1 MKPEKNRTCNSN
13 NPAHD
18 CNNTADTSPK
28 GLAERL
34 LERVATPQGYYITLE
49 NRNGKSHKN
58 SSTNHYIGSVSY
70 YSLEVVGVIINV
82 MMATAEAVAIWG

>member
-1 MKPEKNRTCNSN
+1 MKSEKNRTCNSN

-18 CNNTADTSPK
+18 CNDTADTSPK
-28 GLAERL
+28 RLAERL
-34 LERVATPQGYYITLE
+34 LERVATLQGYYITLE

-82 MMATAEAVAIWG
+82 MMATAEAVAIGG